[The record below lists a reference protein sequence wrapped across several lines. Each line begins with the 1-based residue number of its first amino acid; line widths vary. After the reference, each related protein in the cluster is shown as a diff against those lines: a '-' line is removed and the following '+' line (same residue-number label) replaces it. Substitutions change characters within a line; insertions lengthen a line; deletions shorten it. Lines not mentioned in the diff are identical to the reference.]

1 MHFYPF
7 YQWLLFFFAYC
18 FVGWVWETSYD
29 SIIERHFV
37 NRGFLYGTW
46 IPIYGF
52 GAIIML
58 FSTLP
63 FKGNW
68 VMVYLVGMV
77 AATILELVTGLAM
90 EKIFK
95 VRYWDYS
102 SQKLQ
107 FKGYI
112 CVSSS
117 LFWGLLSVV
126 LVKWV
131 HNFFEKVLF
140 SISNDTQIVLAIFL
154 SALFL
159 TDMGFSI
166 KTALDIRS
174 VIVKMEKLRDDLSE
188 KVTEKKEELTEKV
201 TEKKEE
207 LTEKVT
213 EKKEELTEKV
223 TEKKEELTERVI
235 EKREEFVERRDEL
248 AGKVTEKR
256 DEVQEALSQLAAKLV
271 KRNPTAFLPSL
282 PSVNELMDKIRKR
295 TGRYK

>member
-1 MHFYPF
+1 
-7 YQWLLFFFAYC
+7 
-18 FVGWVWETSYD
+18 
-29 SIIERHFV
+29 
-37 NRGFLYGTW
+37 
-46 IPIYGF
+46 
-52 GAIIML
+52 ML

-77 AATILELVTGLAM
+77 AATILELATGLAM

-140 SISNDTQIVLAIFL
+140 SISNDTQIILAIFL

-159 TDMGFSI
+159 TDLGFSI

-188 KVTEKKEELTEKV
+188 KVTEKKEELTE
-201 TEKKEE
+201 
-207 LTEKVT
+207 
-213 EKKEELTEKV
+213 
-223 TEKKEELTERVI
+223 RVI

-248 AGKVTEKR
+248 AGRVTEKR
-256 DEVQEALSQLAAKLV
+256 DEVQEALSQLADKLV

>member
-29 SIIERHFV
+29 SVIERHFV

-68 VMVYLVGMV
+68 VMVYLVGLA
-77 AATILELVTGLAM
+77 AATVLELATGLAM

-140 SISNDTQIVLAIFL
+140 SIPNDTQIILAIFL

-159 TDMGFSI
+159 TDLGFSI

-188 KVTEKKEELTEKV
+188 RVTEKKEELTEKVIEKKEELTEKV

-207 LTEKVT
+207 F
-213 EKKEELTEKV
+213 
-223 TEKKEELTERVI
+223 TERVI
-235 EKREEFVERRDEL
+235 ERREELVDRRDEL

-282 PSVNELMDKIRKR
+282 PSVNTLMDKIRKR

>member
-77 AATILELVTGLAM
+77 AATILELATGLAM

-140 SISNDTQIVLAIFL
+140 SISNDTQIILAIFL
-154 SALFL
+154 STLFL
-159 TDMGFSI
+159 TDLGFSI

-207 LTEKVT
+207 F
-213 EKKEELTEKV
+213 TEKV

-248 AGKVTEKR
+248 AEKVTEKR

-282 PSVNELMDKIRKR
+282 PGVNELMDKIRKR

>member
-1 MHFYPF
+1 
-7 YQWLLFFFAYC
+7 
-18 FVGWVWETSYD
+18 
-29 SIIERHFV
+29 
-37 NRGFLYGTW
+37 
-46 IPIYGF
+46 
-52 GAIIML
+52 ML

-140 SISNDTQIVLAIFL
+140 SISNDTQIILAIFL

-159 TDMGFSI
+159 TDLGFSI

-201 TEKKEE
+201 TEKR
-207 LTEKVT
+207 
-213 EKKEELTEKV
+213 EELTEKV

-248 AGKVTEKR
+248 AGRVTEKR
-256 DEVQEALSQLAAKLV
+256 DEVQEALSQLADKLV

>member
-29 SIIERHFV
+29 SVIERHFV

-77 AATILELVTGLAM
+77 AATILELFTGLVM

-140 SISNDTQIVLAIFL
+140 DIPNDIQIVLAIFL

-159 TDMGFSI
+159 TDLGFSI

-174 VIVKMEKLRDDLSE
+174 VIVKMEKLRGDLSDM
-188 KVTEKKEELTEKV
+188 VTEKKEELTEKV

-207 LTEKVT
+207 FTEK
-213 EKKEELTEKV
+213 
-223 TEKKEELTERVI
+223 VI

-248 AGKVTEKR
+248 AGRVVVKR
-256 DEVQEALSQLAAKLV
+256 DEVQEALSQLAERLV

-282 PSVNELMDKIRKR
+282 PDVNKLMDKIRKR
-295 TGRYK
+295 IGRYK

>member
-1 MHFYPF
+1 
-7 YQWLLFFFAYC
+7 
-18 FVGWVWETSYD
+18 
-29 SIIERHFV
+29 
-37 NRGFLYGTW
+37 
-46 IPIYGF
+46 
-52 GAIIML
+52 ML

-77 AATILELVTGLAM
+77 AATVLELATGLAM

-126 LVKWV
+126 LVEWI
-131 HNFFEKVLF
+131 HNFFEKILF
-140 SISNDTQIVLAIFL
+140 SIPNDTQIVLAIFL

-159 TDMGFSI
+159 TDLGFSI

-174 VIVKMEKLRDDLSE
+174 VIVKMEKLRDDLSD
-188 KVTEKKEELTEKV
+188 KVTEKKEELTERV
-201 TEKKEE
+201 A
-207 LTEKVT
+207 
-213 EKKEELTEKV
+213 
-223 TEKKEELTERVI
+223 EKKEELTERVI
-235 EKREEFVERRDEL
+235 EKRDELVERRDEL
-248 AGKVTEKR
+248 AGRVTEKR
-256 DEVQEALSQLAAKLV
+256 DEVQEAFSQLAAKLV

-282 PSVNELMDKIRKR
+282 PGVNEIMDKIRKR

>member
-1 MHFYPF
+1 
-7 YQWLLFFFAYC
+7 
-18 FVGWVWETSYD
+18 
-29 SIIERHFV
+29 
-37 NRGFLYGTW
+37 
-46 IPIYGF
+46 
-52 GAIIML
+52 ML

-68 VMVYLVGMV
+68 IMVYLVGMV
-77 AATILELVTGLAM
+77 AATILELATGLAM

-140 SISNDTQIVLAIFL
+140 SISNDTQIILAIFL

-159 TDMGFSI
+159 TDLGFSI

-188 KVTEKKEELTEKV
+188 KVTEKR
-201 TEKKEE
+201 
-207 LTEKVT
+207 
-213 EKKEELTEKV
+213 EELTEKV

-256 DEVQEALSQLAAKLV
+256 DEVQEALSQLADKLV